1 MALDPLFFCL
11 LSIRSTPP
19 LKASP
24 SVSARMA
31 EPSPEKEAFRAVV
44 PLLGEAALLEEPE
57 LLLEEL
63 PLPELELFR
72 PELLLEPESFRLE
85 LLLELESFRLELL
98 LELESFRLELL
109 LELELFRLEWLL
121 ELELFRLEL
130 FLLWDWVVLFLE
142 EEFLLL
148 LPVQDARDRAMTPAR
163 QTAKPRVRYSFRSN
177 IKKHSFLIL
186 DFFKGL
192 SAFVEA
198 IIPRKAEWF
207 LKPFLNKSKFFIPP
221 QI

>member
-1 MALDPLFFCL
+1 MV
-11 LSIRSTPP
+11 
-19 LKASP
+19 KASP
-24 SVSARMA
+24 SVSARTA

-98 LELESFRLELL
+98 LELE
-109 LELELFRLEWLL
+109 LFRLEWLL

-148 LPVQDARDRAMTPAR
+148 LPVQDAREGHAAG
-163 QTAKPRVRYSFRSN
+163 QTDGQTSSE
-177 IKKHSFLIL
+177 I
-186 DFFKGL
+186 FF
-192 SAFVEA
+192 
-198 IIPRKAEWF
+198 
-207 LKPFLNKSKFFIPP
+207 P
-221 QI
+221 Q

>member
-1 MALDPLFFCL
+1 MV
-11 LSIRSTPP
+11 
-19 LKASP
+19 KASP
-24 SVSARMA
+24 SVSARTA
-31 EPSPEKEAFRAVV
+31 EPSPEKKAFRAVV

-85 LLLELESFRLELL
+85 LLELESFRLELL

-186 DFFKGL
+186 DFSKGL

>member
-1 MALDPLFFCL
+1 MV
-11 LSIRSTPP
+11 
-19 LKASP
+19 KASP
-24 SVSARMA
+24 SVSARTA
-31 EPSPEKEAFRAVV
+31 EPSPEKKAFRAVV

-85 LLLELESFRLELL
+85 LLELESFRLELL

-186 DFFKGL
+186 DFFQ
-192 SAFVEA
+192 
-198 IIPRKAEWF
+198 R
-207 LKPFLNKSKFFIPP
+207 PFRLC
-221 QI
+221 

>member
-1 MALDPLFFCL
+1 MV
-11 LSIRSTPP
+11 
-19 LKASP
+19 KASP
-24 SVSARMA
+24 SVSARTA
-31 EPSPEKEAFRAVV
+31 EPSPEKKAFRAVV

-72 PELLLEPESFRLE
+72 P
-85 LLLELESFRLELL
+85 
-98 LELESFRLELL
+98 ELL

-163 QTAKPRVRYSFRSN
+163 QTAKPRVRCSFRSN

-186 DFFKGL
+186 DFFQ
-192 SAFVEA
+192 
-198 IIPRKAEWF
+198 R
-207 LKPFLNKSKFFIPP
+207 PFRLC
-221 QI
+221 

>member
-1 MALDPLFFCL
+1 MV
-11 LSIRSTPP
+11 
-19 LKASP
+19 KASP
-24 SVSARMA
+24 SVSARTA

-72 PELLLEPESFRLE
+72 PELLLEP
-85 LLLELESFRLELL
+85 ESFRLELL

-163 QTAKPRVRYSFRSN
+163 QTAKPRVSYSFRSN
-177 IKKHSFLIL
+177 TKKHSFLIL
-186 DFFKGL
+186 DFFQ
-192 SAFVEA
+192 
-198 IIPRKAEWF
+198 R
-207 LKPFLNKSKFFIPP
+207 PFRLC
-221 QI
+221 

>member
-1 MALDPLFFCL
+1 M
-11 LSIRSTPP
+11 
-19 LKASP
+19 KASP
-24 SVSARMA
+24 SVSARTA

-98 LELESFRLELL
+98 LELE
-109 LELELFRLEWLL
+109 
-121 ELELFRLEL
+121 LFRLEL

-186 DFFKGL
+186 DFFQ
-192 SAFVEA
+192 
-198 IIPRKAEWF
+198 R
-207 LKPFLNKSKFFIPP
+207 PFRLC
-221 QI
+221 

>member
-1 MALDPLFFCL
+1 MVK
-11 LSIRSTPP
+11 T
-19 LKASP
+19 SP
-24 SVSARMA
+24 SVSARTA

-98 LELESFRLELL
+98 LELE
-109 LELELFRLEWLL
+109 
-121 ELELFRLEL
+121 LFRLEL

-186 DFFKGL
+186 DFFQ
-192 SAFVEA
+192 
-198 IIPRKAEWF
+198 R
-207 LKPFLNKSKFFIPP
+207 PFCLC
-221 QI
+221 

>member
-1 MALDPLFFCL
+1 
-11 LSIRSTPP
+11 
-19 LKASP
+19 
-24 SVSARMA
+24 MA

-98 LELESFRLELL
+98 LELE
-109 LELELFRLEWLL
+109 
-121 ELELFRLEL
+121 LFRLEL

-186 DFFKGL
+186 DFFQ
-192 SAFVEA
+192 
-198 IIPRKAEWF
+198 R
-207 LKPFLNKSKFFIPP
+207 PFCLC
-221 QI
+221 

>member
-1 MALDPLFFCL
+1 MV
-11 LSIRSTPP
+11 
-19 LKASP
+19 KASP
-24 SVSARMA
+24 SVSARTA

-85 LLLELESFRLELL
+85 LLELEA
-98 LELESFRLELL
+98 FRLELL

-186 DFFKGL
+186 DFFQ
-192 SAFVEA
+192 
-198 IIPRKAEWF
+198 R
-207 LKPFLNKSKFFIPP
+207 PFCLC
-221 QI
+221 

>member
-1 MALDPLFFCL
+1 M
-11 LSIRSTPP
+11 
-19 LKASP
+19 
-24 SVSARMA
+24 
-31 EPSPEKEAFRAVV
+31 
-44 PLLGEAALLEEPE
+44 EEPE

-85 LLLELESFRLELL
+85 LLELESFRLELL

-130 FLLWDWVVLFLE
+130 FLLWDWVVLFLG

-186 DFFKGL
+186 DFFQ
-192 SAFVEA
+192 
-198 IIPRKAEWF
+198 R
-207 LKPFLNKSKFFIPP
+207 PFRLC
-221 QI
+221 

>member
-1 MALDPLFFCL
+1 M
-11 LSIRSTPP
+11 
-19 LKASP
+19 
-24 SVSARMA
+24 V
-31 EPSPEKEAFRAVV
+31 EPSPKKEALRAVV
-44 PLLGEAALLEEPE
+44 PLLEEVVFLEELE
-57 LLLEEL
+57 LLLEDL
-63 PLPELELFR
+63 LPELPDPELFR
-72 PELLLEPESFRLE
+72 LELLPLEPESFRLELLLLEPVLFRLE

-98 LELESFRLELL
+98 PLELELFRLELL
-109 LELELFRLEWLL
+109 LELELFRLEL
-121 ELELFRLEL
+121 ELLRLEL

-186 DFFKGL
+186 DFSKGL

>member
-1 MALDPLFFCL
+1 MV
-11 LSIRSTPP
+11 
-19 LKASP
+19 KASP
-24 SVSARMA
+24 SVSARTA

-85 LLLELESFRLELL
+85 L

-186 DFFKGL
+186 DFFQ
-192 SAFVEA
+192 
-198 IIPRKAEWF
+198 R
-207 LKPFLNKSKFFIPP
+207 PFRLC
-221 QI
+221 

>member
-1 MALDPLFFCL
+1 M
-11 LSIRSTPP
+11 
-19 LKASP
+19 KASP
-24 SVSARMA
+24 SVSARTA
-31 EPSPEKEAFRAVV
+31 VPSPEKEAFRAVV

-57 LLLEEL
+57 LLPEEL

-72 PELLLEPESFRLE
+72 PELLLEPELFRLA
-85 LLLELESFRLELL
+85 LL

-186 DFFKGL
+186 DFFQ
-192 SAFVEA
+192 
-198 IIPRKAEWF
+198 R
-207 LKPFLNKSKFFIPP
+207 PFRLC
-221 QI
+221 

>member
-1 MALDPLFFCL
+1 MV
-11 LSIRSTPP
+11 
-19 LKASP
+19 KASP
-24 SVSARMA
+24 SVSARTA
-31 EPSPEKEAFRAVV
+31 EPSPEKKAFRAVV

-85 LLLELESFRLELL
+85 LLELESFRLELL

-130 FLLWDWVVLFLE
+130 FLLWDWVVLFLG

-186 DFFKGL
+186 DFSKGL

>member
-1 MALDPLFFCL
+1 M
-11 LSIRSTPP
+11 
-19 LKASP
+19 KASP
-24 SVSARMA
+24 SVSARTA

-72 PELLLEPESFRLE
+72 PELLVEPELFRLA

-98 LELESFRLELL
+98 LELELFRLELL

-186 DFFKGL
+186 DFSKGL

>member
-1 MALDPLFFCL
+1 M
-11 LSIRSTPP
+11 
-19 LKASP
+19 KASP
-24 SVSARMA
+24 SVSARTA

-85 LLLELESFRLELL
+85 LLELESFRLELL

-186 DFFKGL
+186 DFFQ
-192 SAFVEA
+192 
-198 IIPRKAEWF
+198 R
-207 LKPFLNKSKFFIPP
+207 PFRLC
-221 QI
+221 

>member
-1 MALDPLFFCL
+1 M
-11 LSIRSTPP
+11 
-19 LKASP
+19 KASP

-57 LLLEEL
+57 LLPEEL

-85 LLLELESFRLELL
+85 LLELEA
-98 LELESFRLELL
+98 FRLELL

-163 QTAKPRVRYSFRSN
+163 QTAKPLVRYSFRSN

-186 DFFKGL
+186 DFFQ
-192 SAFVEA
+192 
-198 IIPRKAEWF
+198 R
-207 LKPFLNKSKFFIPP
+207 PFCLC
-221 QI
+221 

>member
-1 MALDPLFFCL
+1 M
-11 LSIRSTPP
+11 
-19 LKASP
+19 KASP
-24 SVSARMA
+24 SVSARTA

-72 PELLLEPESFRLE
+72 PELLLEPELFRLA

-98 LELESFRLELL
+98 LELELFRLELL

-186 DFFKGL
+186 DFSKGL

>member
-1 MALDPLFFCL
+1 MV
-11 LSIRSTPP
+11 
-19 LKASP
+19 KASP
-24 SVSARMA
+24 SVSARTA

-98 LELESFRLELL
+98 LELE
-109 LELELFRLEWLL
+109 
-121 ELELFRLEL
+121 LFRLEL

-186 DFFKGL
+186 DFFQ
-192 SAFVEA
+192 
-198 IIPRKAEWF
+198 R
-207 LKPFLNKSKFFIPP
+207 PFRLC
-221 QI
+221 

>member
-1 MALDPLFFCL
+1 M
-11 LSIRSTPP
+11 
-19 LKASP
+19 KASP
-24 SVSARMA
+24 SVSARTA

-63 PLPELELFR
+63 PLPELDLFR
-72 PELLLEPESFRLE
+72 PELLLEP
-85 LLLELESFRLELL
+85 ESFRLELL

-163 QTAKPRVRYSFRSN
+163 QTSKPRVRYSFRSN

-186 DFFKGL
+186 DFFQ
-192 SAFVEA
+192 
-198 IIPRKAEWF
+198 R
-207 LKPFLNKSKFFIPP
+207 PFCLC
-221 QI
+221 

>member
-1 MALDPLFFCL
+1 MV
-11 LSIRSTPP
+11 
-19 LKASP
+19 KASP
-24 SVSARMA
+24 SVSARTA

-98 LELESFRLELL
+98 LELELFRLEWL

-121 ELELFRLEL
+121 ELDLFRLEL

-186 DFFKGL
+186 DFFQ
-192 SAFVEA
+192 
-198 IIPRKAEWF
+198 R
-207 LKPFLNKSKFFIPP
+207 PFCLC
-221 QI
+221 

>member
-1 MALDPLFFCL
+1 MV
-11 LSIRSTPP
+11 
-19 LKASP
+19 KASP
-24 SVSARMA
+24 SVSARTA

-72 PELLLEPESFRLE
+72 PELLLEPELFRLA
-85 LLLELESFRLELL
+85 LL

-109 LELELFRLEWLL
+109 LELELFRLELLL

-186 DFFKGL
+186 DFFQ
-192 SAFVEA
+192 
-198 IIPRKAEWF
+198 R
-207 LKPFLNKSKFFIPP
+207 PFCLC
-221 QI
+221 

>member
-1 MALDPLFFCL
+1 MV
-11 LSIRSTPP
+11 
-19 LKASP
+19 KASP
-24 SVSARMA
+24 SVSARTA
-31 EPSPEKEAFRAVV
+31 EPSPEQEAFRAVV

-72 PELLLEPESFRLE
+72 PELLLEP
-85 LLLELESFRLELL
+85 
-98 LELESFRLELL
+98 ESFRLELL

-186 DFFKGL
+186 DFFQ
-192 SAFVEA
+192 
-198 IIPRKAEWF
+198 R
-207 LKPFLNKSKFFIPP
+207 PFRLC
-221 QI
+221 

>member
-1 MALDPLFFCL
+1 M
-11 LSIRSTPP
+11 
-19 LKASP
+19 KASP
-24 SVSARMA
+24 SVSARTA

-72 PELLLEPESFRLE
+72 PELLLEP
-85 LLLELESFRLELL
+85 ESFRLELL

-186 DFFKGL
+186 DFFQ
-192 SAFVEA
+192 
-198 IIPRKAEWF
+198 R
-207 LKPFLNKSKFFIPP
+207 PFRLC
-221 QI
+221 

>member
-1 MALDPLFFCL
+1 MV
-11 LSIRSTPP
+11 
-19 LKASP
+19 KASP
-24 SVSARMA
+24 SVSARTA

-72 PELLLEPESFRLE
+72 PELLLEP
-85 LLLELESFRLELL
+85 ESFRLELL

-186 DFFKGL
+186 DFSKGL
-192 SAFVEA
+192 SAFVEV

>member
-1 MALDPLFFCL
+1 M
-11 LSIRSTPP
+11 
-19 LKASP
+19 KASP
-24 SVSARMA
+24 SVSARTA
-31 EPSPEKEAFRAVV
+31 EPSPEKEAFCAVV

-85 LLLELESFRLELL
+85 LLLELESFRLEL
-98 LELESFRLELL
+98 RLELL

-186 DFFKGL
+186 DFFQ
-192 SAFVEA
+192 
-198 IIPRKAEWF
+198 R
-207 LKPFLNKSKFFIPP
+207 PFRLC
-221 QI
+221 

>member
-1 MALDPLFFCL
+1 MV
-11 LSIRSTPP
+11 
-19 LKASP
+19 KASP
-24 SVSARMA
+24 SVSARTA

-98 LELESFRLELL
+98 LELE
-109 LELELFRLEWLL
+109 LFRLEWLL
-121 ELELFRLEL
+121 ELDLFRLEL

-186 DFFKGL
+186 DFFQ
-192 SAFVEA
+192 
-198 IIPRKAEWF
+198 R
-207 LKPFLNKSKFFIPP
+207 PFCLC
-221 QI
+221 

>member
-1 MALDPLFFCL
+1 M
-11 LSIRSTPP
+11 
-19 LKASP
+19 KASP
-24 SVSARMA
+24 SVSARTA

-44 PLLGEAALLEEPE
+44 PLLDEVVFREEPE
-57 LLLEEL
+57 LFRLEEL
-63 PLPELELFR
+63 PLPELEVLPDELPL
-72 PELLLEPESFRLE
+72 PEPEVLPDELPLLEPEVLLDELPLE
-85 LLLELESFRLELL
+85 LLELESFRLEL
-98 LELESFRLELL
+98 
-109 LELELFRLEWLL
+109 LL

-186 DFFKGL
+186 DFFQ
-192 SAFVEA
+192 
-198 IIPRKAEWF
+198 R
-207 LKPFLNKSKFFIPP
+207 PFRLC
-221 QI
+221 

>member
-1 MALDPLFFCL
+1 M
-11 LSIRSTPP
+11 
-19 LKASP
+19 KASP
-24 SVSARMA
+24 SVSARTA
-31 EPSPEKEAFRAVV
+31 EPSPEQEAFRAVV

-72 PELLLEPESFRLE
+72 PELLLEP
-85 LLLELESFRLELL
+85 ESFRLELL

-186 DFFKGL
+186 DFFQ
-192 SAFVEA
+192 
-198 IIPRKAEWF
+198 R
-207 LKPFLNKSKFFIPP
+207 PFCLC
-221 QI
+221 

>member
-1 MALDPLFFCL
+1 M
-11 LSIRSTPP
+11 
-19 LKASP
+19 KASP
-24 SVSARMA
+24 SVSARTA

-72 PELLLEPESFRLE
+72 PELLLEP
-85 LLLELESFRLELL
+85 ESFRLELL

-163 QTAKPRVRYSFRSN
+163 QMAKPRVRYSFRSN

-186 DFFKGL
+186 DFFQ
-192 SAFVEA
+192 
-198 IIPRKAEWF
+198 R
-207 LKPFLNKSKFFIPP
+207 PFCLC
-221 QI
+221 

>member
-1 MALDPLFFCL
+1 MV
-11 LSIRSTPP
+11 
-19 LKASP
+19 KASP
-24 SVSARMA
+24 SVSARTA
-31 EPSPEKEAFRAVV
+31 EPSPEQEAFRAVV

-85 LLLELESFRLELL
+85 L

-186 DFFKGL
+186 DFFQ
-192 SAFVEA
+192 
-198 IIPRKAEWF
+198 R
-207 LKPFLNKSKFFIPP
+207 PFRLC
-221 QI
+221 

>member
-1 MALDPLFFCL
+1 MV
-11 LSIRSTPP
+11 
-19 LKASP
+19 KASP
-24 SVSARMA
+24 SISARTA

-44 PLLGEAALLEEPE
+44 PLLDEVVFREEPE
-57 LLLEEL
+57 LFRLEEL
-63 PLPELELFR
+63 PLPEPEVLPDEL
-72 PELLLEPESFRLE
+72 PLLEPEVLLDELPLE
-85 LLLELESFRLELL
+85 L

-186 DFFKGL
+186 DFFQ
-192 SAFVEA
+192 
-198 IIPRKAEWF
+198 R
-207 LKPFLNKSKFFIPP
+207 PFCLC
-221 QI
+221 

>member
-1 MALDPLFFCL
+1 MV
-11 LSIRSTPP
+11 
-19 LKASP
+19 KASP
-24 SVSARMA
+24 SVSARTA
-31 EPSPEKEAFRAVV
+31 EPSPEQEAFRAVV

-72 PELLLEPESFRLE
+72 PELLLEP
-85 LLLELESFRLELL
+85 ESFRLELL

-186 DFFKGL
+186 DFFQ
-192 SAFVEA
+192 
-198 IIPRKAEWF
+198 R
-207 LKPFLNKSKFFIPP
+207 PFCLC
-221 QI
+221 

>member
-1 MALDPLFFCL
+1 MV
-11 LSIRSTPP
+11 
-19 LKASP
+19 KASP
-24 SVSARMA
+24 SVSARTA

-98 LELESFRLELL
+98 LELE
-109 LELELFRLEWLL
+109 LFRLEWLL
-121 ELELFRLEL
+121 ELDLFRLEL

-186 DFFKGL
+186 DFFQ
-192 SAFVEA
+192 
-198 IIPRKAEWF
+198 R
-207 LKPFLNKSKFFIPP
+207 PFRLC
-221 QI
+221 

>member
-1 MALDPLFFCL
+1 MV
-11 LSIRSTPP
+11 
-19 LKASP
+19 KASP
-24 SVSARMA
+24 SVSARTA
-31 EPSPEKEAFRAVV
+31 EPSPEQEAFRAVV

-98 LELESFRLELL
+98 LELE
-109 LELELFRLEWLL
+109 LFRLEWLL
-121 ELELFRLEL
+121 ELELLRLEL

-186 DFFKGL
+186 DFFQ
-192 SAFVEA
+192 
-198 IIPRKAEWF
+198 R
-207 LKPFLNKSKFFIPP
+207 PFRLC
-221 QI
+221 

>member
-24 SVSARMA
+24 SVSARTA

-72 PELLLEPESFRLE
+72 PELLLEPESFRLDCCWNWNH
-85 LLLELESFRLELL
+85 SGW
-98 LELESFRLELL
+98 SCCWNWSHSGWNYCWNWSW
-109 LELELFRLEWLL
+109 FRLEWLL

-186 DFFKGL
+186 DFFQ
-192 SAFVEA
+192 
-198 IIPRKAEWF
+198 R
-207 LKPFLNKSKFFIPP
+207 PFCLC
-221 QI
+221 

>member
-1 MALDPLFFCL
+1 MVK
-11 LSIRSTPP
+11 T
-19 LKASP
+19 SP
-24 SVSARMA
+24 SVSARTA

-98 LELESFRLELL
+98 LELE
-109 LELELFRLEWLL
+109 
-121 ELELFRLEL
+121 LFRLEL

-163 QTAKPRVRYSFRSN
+163 QTAKPRVRFSFRSN

-186 DFFKGL
+186 DFFQ
-192 SAFVEA
+192 
-198 IIPRKAEWF
+198 R
-207 LKPFLNKSKFFIPP
+207 PFCLC
-221 QI
+221 

>member
-1 MALDPLFFCL
+1 MV
-11 LSIRSTPP
+11 
-19 LKASP
+19 KASP
-24 SVSARMA
+24 SVSARTA

-44 PLLGEAALLEEPE
+44 PLLGEAALLDEPE

-72 PELLLEPESFRLE
+72 PELLLEP
-85 LLLELESFRLELL
+85 ESFRLELL

-186 DFFKGL
+186 DFSKGL

>member
-186 DFFKGL
+186 DFSKGL